1 MCAHTHVSLVRLCV
15 YARGRAGEQAG
26 RIHPHTHQILERQFS
41 VWPSNMDT
49 IASQGSKNMT
59 VFFIFCTTS
68 PNRFT
73 SLSWGKGPAY

>member
-1 MCAHTHVSLVRLCV
+1 
-15 YARGRAGEQAG
+15 
-26 RIHPHTHQILERQFS
+26 
-41 VWPSNMDT
+41 MDT

-73 SLSWGKGPAY
+73 SLSWGAYEMSTDLINN